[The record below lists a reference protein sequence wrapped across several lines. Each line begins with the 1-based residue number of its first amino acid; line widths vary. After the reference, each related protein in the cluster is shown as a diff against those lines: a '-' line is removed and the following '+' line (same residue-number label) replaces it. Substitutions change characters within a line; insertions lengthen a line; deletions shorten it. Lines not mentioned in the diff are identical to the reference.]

1 MIDPITKS
9 SDLVITDPM
18 RQRRYVSHPADV
30 LELIKQYALLKN
42 AEFSGYWTGPTS
54 EPMLFFT
61 WSSADEKTFFML
73 ETLVAGFPWF
83 EKHNSKLLEMEP
95 RSSICSNKPGLS
107 KILFR
112 GRYMVYLPS
121 IEE

>member
-18 RQRRYVSHPADV
+18 RQRRYVSHPEEV
-30 LELIKQYALLKN
+30 LKLIAHYAFLKGAN
-42 AEFSGYWTGPTS
+42 FSGYWAGPLS
-54 EPMLFFT
+54 EPMIFFT
-61 WSSADEKTFFML
+61 WSSADENSFVLL
-73 ETLVAGFPWF
+73 ETLMTGFPWF
-83 EKHNSKLLEMEP
+83 EKHNSKFTELEP
-95 RSSICSNKPGLS
+95 RSSVCSNKPGS
-107 KILFR
+107 NQILFR